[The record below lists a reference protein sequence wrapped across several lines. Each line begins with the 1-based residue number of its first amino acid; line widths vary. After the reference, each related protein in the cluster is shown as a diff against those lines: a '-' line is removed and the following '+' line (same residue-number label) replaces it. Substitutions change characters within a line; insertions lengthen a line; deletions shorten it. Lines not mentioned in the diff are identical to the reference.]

1 MAALSF
7 ALVEDVRLLQAYI
20 RGRFVLLQ
28 RQSFIEEPLVLWMRV
43 RHLHCES
50 EFSGGASSDCHLFY
64 SCDYHDY
71 TRERHGLIVR
81 S

>member
-28 RQSFIEEPLVLWMRV
+28 RQSFIEEPLVLRMSV
-43 RHLHCES
+43 TFTVNS
-50 EFSGGASSDCHLFY
+50 EFSGGVLSACQLYLQPRQD
-64 SCDYHDY
+64 HDY
-71 TRERHGLIVR
+71 TQE
-81 S
+81 

>member
-28 RQSFIEEPLVLWMRV
+28 RQSFIEEPLVLWMSVTCTVKVCSVEVSCRTV
-43 RHLHCES
+43 ICLT
-50 EFSGGASSDCHLFY
+50 ATTITTTLKSD
-64 SCDYHDY
+64 
-71 TRERHGLIVR
+71 TV
-81 S
+81 

>member
-28 RQSFIEEPLVLWMRV
+28 RQSFIEEPLVLWMSV
-43 RHLHCES
+43 TCTVKV
-50 EFSGGASSDCHLFY
+50 SSVEVSRRTVICLTATTIMTTLKSDTVC
-64 SCDYHDY
+64 
-71 TRERHGLIVR
+71 
-81 S
+81 

>member
-28 RQSFIEEPLVLWMRV
+28 RQSFIEEPLVLWMPALNRPCTMGQFCQV
-43 RHLHCES
+43 DGEQPGF
-50 EFSGGASSDCHLFY
+50 EIIFGLF
-64 SCDYHDY
+64 H
-71 TRERHGLIVR
+71 RF
-81 S
+81 

>member
-28 RQSFIEEPLVLWMRV
+28 RQSFIEEPLVLRMPALNRPCAIGQFNQV
-43 RHLHCES
+43 DGEES
-50 EFSGGASSDCHLFY
+50 GFPKIILGLF
-64 SCDYHDY
+64 
-71 TRERHGLIVR
+71 
-81 S
+81 

>member
-28 RQSFIEEPLVLWMRV
+28 RQSFIEEPLVLWMSV
-43 RHLHCES
+43 TCTVKV
-50 EFSGGASSDCHLFY
+50 SSVEVPRRTVTCLTAATITTTLKSD
-64 SCDYHDY
+64 
-71 TRERHGLIVR
+71 TV
-81 S
+81 